1 MNEQSKLSLT
11 DFLEFAA
18 RVNYFTKLK
27 PSKKNT
33 NSFKTMVTITC
44 YNELMQS
51 IISLLRTSINTLQQE
66 ESQTA
71 IDVMLLLEIAIQLLP
86 SDEMELLDELYKVL
100 SHN

>member
-1 MNEQSKLSLT
+1 MIEPSKLSIT

-18 RVNYFTKLK
+18 RVNYFTQLK
-27 PSKKNT
+27 PRKKNS
-33 NSFKTMVTITC
+33 NSFKTKMTISC
-44 YNELMQS
+44 YNELMQT

-71 IDVMLLLEIAIQLLP
+71 IDAMLLLEIAIQLLP

-100 SHN
+100 HD

>member
-1 MNEQSKLSLT
+1 MTEPSKLSLT
-11 DFLEFAA
+11 DFLDFAA
-18 RVNYFTKLK
+18 RVNYFTQLK
-27 PSKKNT
+27 PSKKNR
-33 NSFKTMVTITC
+33 NSFKTKMTISC
-44 YNELMQS
+44 YNELMQT

-100 SHN
+100 HD

>member
-1 MNEQSKLSLT
+1 MTEPIKLSIT

-18 RVNYFTKLK
+18 RVNYFTQLK
-27 PSKKNT
+27 PSKTNR
-33 NSFKTMVTITC
+33 NSFKTKMTISC

-66 ESQTA
+66 EFETA

-100 SHN
+100 HD

>member
-1 MNEQSKLSLT
+1 
-11 DFLEFAA
+11 
-18 RVNYFTKLK
+18 
-27 PSKKNT
+27 
-33 NSFKTMVTITC
+33 
-44 YNELMQS
+44 MQT

-100 SHN
+100 HD